1 MQSYTTICFWKRLN
15 SKSLEVN
22 YSTFAFSATLSV
34 QLLSC
39 ELQSVSNW
47 YVLGIRLGLEPYQL
61 NQIEEK
67 TADIERRKIEMY
79 DLWLRATLGASWSH
93 IVTALREMEEITTAE
108 RIQRKYGETGTC
120 TARCNVHATL
130 KHSSLAEHVG

>member
-1 MQSYTTICFWKRLN
+1 MLPEKAKQQKTI
-15 SKSLEVN
+15 N

-67 TADIERRKIEMY
+67 TTDIARRKIEMY
-79 DLWLRATLGASWSH
+79 DLWLRAIFGASWSH
-93 IVTALREMEEITTAE
+93 IVTALREMGEITTAE
-108 RIQRKYGETGTC
+108 RIQQKYGVTGTC
-120 TARCNVHATL
+120 TASYNVHATL

>member
-1 MQSYTTICFWKRLN
+1 M
-15 SKSLEVN
+15 
-22 YSTFAFSATLSV
+22 

-67 TADIERRKIEMY
+67 TTDIERRKIEMY
-79 DLWLRATLGASWSH
+79 DLWLRTTPGASWSH

-108 RIQRKYGETGTC
+108 RIQQKYGVTGT
-120 TARCNVHATL
+120 ASCNVCYMPL
-130 KHSSLAEHVG
+130 